1 MLILDGKKVR
11 DEIAETL
18 KERVAGCGDK
28 PKLVII
34 QIGENKESTAYIR
47 QKKLFAEKIG
57 AEVDHV
63 QLPLD
68 ASTED
73 VLTRIQQ
80 ANVDSSVHGTLLQLP
95 VPERLDVERVIEAI
109 QPVKDVDGLCSVNV
123 KLLWEGSAGGH
134 MPATTRG
141 ILSLLDYY
149 QIPIAGKRVV
159 VVGRSF
165 LVGRPTAIA
174 LLNRDATVT
183 IAHSKTPNVPQIARG
198 ADILVTA
205 AGKPHF
211 IQREHVHENQVIID
225 VGITAITGKKL
236 NDEVPEETLAGDVDF
251 DMVKGI
257 VQALSPVPG
266 GVGPMTVASLF
277 QNLID
282 AYERQK

>member
-18 KERVAGCGDK
+18 KKRVAGCGAT
-28 PKLVII
+28 PKLAII

-47 QKKLFAEKIG
+47 QKKFFAEKIG

-80 ANVDSSVHGTLLQLP
+80 ANTDSSVHGILLQLP
-95 VPERLDVERVIEAI
+95 VPKTLDVDRVIEAI

-123 KLLWEGSAGGH
+123 KLLWEGSIGGH

-149 QIPIAGKRVV
+149 QVSVSGKRVV

-165 LVGRPTAIA
+165 LVGKPTAIA

-198 ADILVTA
+198 ADILITA

-257 VQALSPVPG
+257 VHALSPVPG

-277 QNLID
+277 QNLVD
-282 AYERQK
+282 ACERQQ